1 MRWLNRCVHSGIE
14 MHSFPNTP
22 TLKKNSVPLKEVF
35 TRERWSIRR
44 FFANGTRNFSDSET
58 GNAREIAT
66 AIVDI
71 ARSGCDAALF
81 ATDAFDEA
89 SRVEV
94 VAVVATMRTGG
105 VRTLSRDF
113 WQ

>member
-1 MRWLNRCVHSGIE
+1 M
-14 MHSFPNTP
+14 
-22 TLKKNSVPLKEVF
+22 F
-35 TRERWSIRR
+35 TRERRSIRR
-44 FFANGTRNFSDSET
+44 FFANGTRNFSDRKT
-58 GNAREIAT
+58 VKARTSRE